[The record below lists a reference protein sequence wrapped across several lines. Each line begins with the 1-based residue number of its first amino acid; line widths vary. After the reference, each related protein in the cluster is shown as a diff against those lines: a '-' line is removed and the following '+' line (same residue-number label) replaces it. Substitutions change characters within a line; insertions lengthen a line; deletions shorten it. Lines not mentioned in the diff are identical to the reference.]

1 MCVFKILE
9 IKAMSEIAV
18 KEEKASEK
26 AKMDEWALQKLSST
40 PGSRKF
46 VENLTKKEE
55 EEKQMKVRHK

>member
-1 MCVFKILE
+1 
-9 IKAMSEIAV
+9 MSEIAV